1 MNLLLWGITF
11 GTVGKLVLGIAV
23 LRVHVWI
30 LREHKIDG
38 VVLRSIKREQFVTLA
53 GLLLI
58 IIGFVFEVMFYG
70 SATDFFSCADDECVA
85 TVTAAFFSQ

>member
-38 VVLRSIKREQFVTLA
+38 VVLRSIKREQFVTFA

-58 IIGFVFEVMFYG
+58 LIGFVFEVMFYG
-70 SATDFFSCADDECVA
+70 
-85 TVTAAFFSQ
+85 TVTNFLDCIGDDCAAAVSAAFFQ